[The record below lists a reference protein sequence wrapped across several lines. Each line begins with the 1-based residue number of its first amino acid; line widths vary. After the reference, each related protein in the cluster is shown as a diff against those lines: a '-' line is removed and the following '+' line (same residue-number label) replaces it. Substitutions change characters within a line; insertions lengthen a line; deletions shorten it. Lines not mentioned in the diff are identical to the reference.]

1 MCLLMQNDHSA
12 EHEGSDTI
20 MHQEK
25 ELGEEYL
32 PFINVLSHLKQLELL
47 ACLLT

>member
-1 MCLLMQNDHSA
+1 MQGDGSA

-20 MHQEK
+20 VCQEK

-32 PFINVLSHLKQLELL
+32 PFINVLCHLKLLELL